1 VLRLGRITLSN
12 ILEQIVK
19 LKMLLM
25 LALLTVGVSGCGWMK
40 PEIQAHPD
48 ASRVVTG
55 SFMGWVETAVYDT
68 ESNTLIPAGWIS
80 ISDFNGWSLM
90 KFDWEEH
97 INSKK

>member
-1 VLRLGRITLSN
+1 
-12 ILEQIVK
+12 
-19 LKMLLM
+19 M
-25 LALLTVGVSGCGWMK
+25 VSGCGWMK

-55 SFMGWVETAVYDT
+55 SFMGWVETAVYDAD
-68 ESNTLIPAGWIS
+68 SNTLIPAGWIS

-90 KFDWEEH
+90 KFDWEAH